1 VIARLIKVADG
12 SLRNRKEEF
21 KMVFTR
27 VILILLAIVSGFT
40 FACSRN
46 PTNSR
51 NNIALNQAAQSA
63 RSESPSELPA
73 EAFKAEITLID
84 PLAKL
89 RPGQKETLRI
99 KVKNASQMIWW
110 ARGGPINTRPDN
122 KFYIA
127 VGNRWLKS
135 DGSLLTNMD
144 GRYGIGKDLKSG
156 EEIQLRFCG
165 AAHEDPGNYVLIV
178 DLGRQQVA
186 WFSDRA
192 RPPAK
197 TKITVER

>member
-1 VIARLIKVADG
+1 
-12 SLRNRKEEF
+12 
-21 KMVFTR
+21 MVFTR

-51 NNIALNQAAQSA
+51 NNIAQNQAAQSA

-89 RPGQKETLRI
+89 RPGQKEILRVKI
-99 KVKNASQMIWW
+99 KNASQMIWW

-156 EEIQLRFCG
+156 EETEVPLLVT
-165 AAHEDPGNYVLIV
+165 APKDPGNYVLEV
-178 DLGRQQVA
+178 DLVQEQVA
-186 WFSDRA
+186 WFSDKGS
-192 RPPAK
+192 PPAK
-197 TKITVER
+197 TKITVVR

>member
-1 VIARLIKVADG
+1 
-12 SLRNRKEEF
+12 
-21 KMVFTR
+21 MVFTR

-51 NNIALNQAAQSA
+51 NNIAQNQAAQSA

-89 RPGQKETLRI
+89 RPGQKEILRI
-99 KVKNASQMIWW
+99 KIKNASQMIWW

-156 EEIQLRFCG
+156 EETEVPLLVT
-165 AAHEDPGNYVLIV
+165 APKDPGNYVLEV
-178 DLGRQQVA
+178 DLVQEQVA
-186 WFSDRA
+186 WFSDKGS
-192 RPPAK
+192 PPA
-197 TKITVER
+197 VVSCQS